1 MTRERTI
8 DPSRVNQC
16 KGPNGCGRDFLL
28 TPLGAAEHL
37 AYHLDDAYQNRRRTV
52 AVPELRDRF
61 DAWRAYAQLLEKHAS
76 DLRGQVADLKDE
88 LRDERRRFLEDIAT
102 RDDRIEELERDLD
115 HEVRATHELQG
126 RLL

>member
-16 KGPNGCGRDFLL
+16 PECGHECLP
-28 TPLGAAEHL
+28 TPLGIAEHK
-37 AYHLDDAYQNRRRTV
+37 AKHLDRARQRLPLGPGAYP
-52 AVPELRDRF
+52 ASCLL
-61 DAWRAYAQLLEKHAS
+61 AWRAYALELEKHAS

-102 RDDRIEELERDLD
+102 RDDRITDLEADLD

>member
-8 DPSRVNQC
+8 DPSRVNIC
-16 KGPNGCGRDFLL
+16 PECAHECLPTLL
-28 TPLGAAEHL
+28 GIAEHT
-37 AYHLDDAYQNRRRTV
+37 AKHLDAASTWRTPRARR
-52 AVPELRDRF
+52 PSDLERF
-61 DAWRAYAQLLEKHAS
+61 QAWRDYARELEQHAS

-102 RDDRIEELERDLD
+102 RDDRIEELEG
-115 HEVRATHELQG
+115 EVSDQVHDLQG